1 MKNRPATTPMRR
13 TFARLARLASL
24 ALLALPPAALA
35 YIGPTATVGTL
46 FMAAG
51 IILAVTLLLVGFLWY
66 PVKQLVT
73 KLRGG
78 NRASGGKTPDAK
90 G

>member
-1 MKNRPATTPMRR
+1 MNNRPATTPMRR
-13 TFARLARLASL
+13 TFAALAPL
-24 ALLALPPAALA
+24 ALLALPSAALA

-46 FMAAG
+46 FMAAA
-51 IILAVTLLLVGFLWY
+51 IVLAVVLLLVGFLWY

-73 KLRGG
+73 RLRGG
-78 NRASGGKTPDAK
+78 NQTSGGKTPDAK